1 MSVHPHTATADVAG
15 YRFVKHGAADGTA
28 VQASASTDAILGV
41 SSSMGAKN
49 GQVLDVVETGVVDIQ
64 YGGNVTRGDPLTA
77 DAEGKAI
84 KANPGAGVIAQVGGY
99 ARVSGKPVAYCVR
112 CLAGPSSG
120 IVRGRNHAPANDPS

>member
-1 MSVHPHTATADVAG
+1 MATHSRSETAICAPCPPQSPSS
-15 YRFVKHGAADGTA
+15 TA

-99 ARVSGKPVAYCVR
+99 ARVSGVAGDIGSMKS
-112 CLAGPSSG
+112 A
-120 IVRGRNHAPANDPS
+120 RGQIKG